1 MSSLKR
7 TQRVGINL
15 TPEQHEQLKQAAQRL
30 NQTPTR
36 YAYEQVICALESRA
50 LTPLTAP
57 KNAPS
62 WENQLGELYGIFEVL
77 TQSLDQPFELAESC
91 SPEGTLQPLLKE
103 VNQQVAQAQEM
114 LLSIRSLLVQDLA

>member
-15 TPEQHEQLKQAAQRL
+15 TPEQHEQLKQAAKRL
-30 NQTPTR
+30 NQKPTR

-50 LTPLTAP
+50 LTPLTSP
-57 KNAPS
+57 QKSPS

-77 TQSLDQPFELAESC
+77 AQSLDQQLELAESC
-91 SPEGTLQPLLKE
+91 APEAALQPLLKE
-103 VNQQVAQAQEM
+103 VTQQVAQAQGM
-114 LLSIRSLLVQDLA
+114 LLSIRSLLVQESS